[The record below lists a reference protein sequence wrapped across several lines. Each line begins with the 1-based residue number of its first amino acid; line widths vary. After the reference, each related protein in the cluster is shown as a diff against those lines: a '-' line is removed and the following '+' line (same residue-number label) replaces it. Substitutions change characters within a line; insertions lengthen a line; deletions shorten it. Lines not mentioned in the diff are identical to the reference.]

1 MRFNEKTDGVNK
13 TVNHEGEEAY
23 KLTPQMELYS
33 TVCTASLQNKFYE
46 DKDKTVERIRELV
59 KKNKPEFVAKLAI
72 YTREQMYLRSVPL
85 LLAVE
90 LAKIHKGDNTVSKL
104 VSRIIQ
110 RPDEITEILAYYQLA
125 NKRTDTKK
133 LGKLS
138 KQIMKGVAYS
148 FNKFDEYQFSKYD
161 RKTQV
166 TLKDALFLTHPKP
179 KNEEQQ
185 ALFNKIV
192 EGTLEVP
199 YTWEVELTKAGQ
211 EDKSKKEIWEQLIDS
226 KKVGYMALLRNLR
239 NILEAEVSDEHISKV
254 CNFLFNE
261 TAVKN
266 SKQLPFRYYSA
277 YKEVGKLPTVKVNI
291 MLNTISKAI
300 DISCNNLPGFKGK
313 VMVGVDNSQSMT
325 SNPISPRSKVTRC
338 DIACVLAS
346 MFVKI
351 SSENIVSVFADEFKL
366 ANVLSTDSVLTNAEK
381 IASVGVGAGC
391 CTNGFKVPEYA
402 RKNKINVDYFVIFTD
417 LQMYDADWVSYQRT
431 PPERGR
437 SFKEELKKYKEE
449 VNPNVKVISFDVA
462 GYGTTPI
469 NNDEKDA
476 FLIAGWSD
484 KVFNVLEAIKNGEKA
499 LSEVEKIKL

>member
-226 KKVGYMALLRNLR
+226 KK
-239 NILEAEVSDEHISKV
+239 
-254 CNFLFNE
+254 
-261 TAVKN
+261 
-266 SKQLPFRYYSA
+266 
-277 YKEVGKLPTVKVNI
+277 
-291 MLNTISKAI
+291 
-300 DISCNNLPGFKGK
+300 
-313 VMVGVDNSQSMT
+313 
-325 SNPISPRSKVTRC
+325 
-338 DIACVLAS
+338 
-346 MFVKI
+346 
-351 SSENIVSVFADEFKL
+351 
-366 ANVLSTDSVLTNAEK
+366 
-381 IASVGVGAGC
+381 
-391 CTNGFKVPEYA
+391 
-402 RKNKINVDYFVIFTD
+402 
-417 LQMYDADWVSYQRT
+417 
-431 PPERGR
+431 
-437 SFKEELKKYKEE
+437 
-449 VNPNVKVISFDVA
+449 
-462 GYGTTPI
+462 
-469 NNDEKDA
+469 
-476 FLIAGWSD
+476 
-484 KVFNVLEAIKNGEKA
+484 
-499 LSEVEKIKL
+499 